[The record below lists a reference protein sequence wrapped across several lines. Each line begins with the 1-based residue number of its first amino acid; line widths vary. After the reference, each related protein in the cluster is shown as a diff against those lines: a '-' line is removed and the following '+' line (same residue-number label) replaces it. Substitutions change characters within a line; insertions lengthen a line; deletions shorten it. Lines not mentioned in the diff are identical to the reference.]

1 MAKKNTTTSLSETSR
16 DAEPATQEVCDSQRN
31 SEPDRYLGKNE
42 KKGHVMTA
50 PPASTELAEHEL
62 WDSQKQSLTAIETMV
77 GHELS
82 LVSSRMTWF
91 VISQSFLFGAYATIT
106 TDPVR
111 MSVFDPK
118 NTDPGFGAFTT
129 QLIVFAVPVVGLL
142 IAFAAHR
149 SVKAAG
155 LVLDDLLSS
164 RGRILES
171 LNTVLKKHGLE
182 QIPVIGDCKQ
192 RSARLSTTI
201 RDGELPLWLL
211 PMAMA
216 IVWITVLAVRID

>member
-1 MAKKNTTTSLSETSR
+1 MKKGQHQSTPSELPR
-16 DAEPATQEVCDSQRN
+16 V
-31 SEPDRYLGKNE
+31 SEPDRSLEKNE
-42 KKGHVMTA
+42 AKGHVVTA
-50 PPASTELAEHEL
+50 SHHSTESAEHDR
-62 WDSQKQSLTAIETMV
+62 WDMQNQALTAIEAMV

-91 VISQSFLFGAYATIT
+91 AISQSFLFGAYATIT

-118 NTDPGFGAFTT
+118 TANPGAGAFTT

-142 IAFAAHR
+142 IAFAAYR
-149 SVKAAG
+149 SVHAAG
-155 LVLDDLLSS
+155 LVLDDLVSS

-171 LNTVLKKHGLE
+171 LNTVLKGHGLE

-216 IVWITVLAVRID
+216 IVWIIVLAVRID